1 MPWLLI
7 HADTSDDLTPVE
19 LAELVTLDK
28 VDVVMVMDGGY
39 LAGDREELDPRRA
52 ATRARQARY
61 RARKRGTVARDADEG
76 VARDAT
82 VSTLDHTRR
91 ATADDRPLEGGG
103 RSSDGPDVTPRDAS
117 RRDAGRDARR
127 DALPGSEDWRVEPLT
142 DADRETGRY
151 YSSTLA
157 ERLRGHRER

>member
-1 MPWLLI
+1 VPWLLI
-7 HADTSDDLTPVE
+7 HTDTPDDLSPLE

-28 VDVVMVMDGGY
+28 VDVVCVMDGGY
-39 LAGDREELDPRRA
+39 LAGDRDELDPRKA

-61 RARKRGTVARDADEG
+61 RARKRVARDGADD

-82 VSTLDHTRR
+82 VSTLDHSRR

-103 RSSDGPDVTPRDAS
+103 RSSDGPDATPRDAS
-117 RRDAGRDARR
+117 RRDAPDDATRR
-127 DALPGSEDWRVEPLT
+127 DTLPGAEDWRVEPLT